1 MHQKKSGPLSVFAYR
16 KQASRP
22 EAASPIQLGVS
33 ALKDIRPA
41 QGPHAQAPT
50 SSADVHIDTPEAVED
65 LVHGEAGQH
74 GLKTLVPLDAED
86 DSKPLFAETV
96 GKEAVIADLLESGRE
111 DVHHEPADELTAGK
125 GHLFE
130 GRIVPVVLCP
140 KSDGVRRDR
149 LHPGV
154 GDGDAVG
161 IAPQVLDGIAEAVKG
176 LPDVWAPGSIVEPVP
191 QGGPGSGGHQGGAG
205 SRERKLPAFM
215 KGVEGGKELSPELS
229 GKDPG
234 GDEEAAATGPKL
246 PVPGEPAAGDDAVD
260 VGMEVELLPPGMEDL
275 DDARGGTQE
284 PPVSGEL
291 QQGLCGAPVEEG
303 VEECLV
309 CIDQGVKLCGDGEDH
324 MEIGGINDL
333 RLAGVDPELFQ
344 KGLAAGA
351 VTVAAGIVV
360 EVHVAAVRADGDVA
374 AQLSGLAVHD
384 GGGGLFLHVGRTER
398 SGIPFPGIVKDLLDL
413 KPAHAA
419 SLPSG
424 QRD

>member
-161 IAPQVLDGIAEAVKG
+161 IARKYGSLAQQPGSFLSLPTGWAAAAVKWSPWKAQ
-176 LPDVWAPGSIVEPVP
+176 LLIGSLFIT
-191 QGGPGSGGHQGGAG
+191 SLN
-205 SRERKLPAFM
+205 LPA
-215 KGVEGGKELSPELS
+215 
-229 GKDPG
+229 
-234 GDEEAAATGPKL
+234 
-246 PVPGEPAAGDDAVD
+246 
-260 VGMEVELLPPGMEDL
+260 
-275 DDARGGTQE
+275 
-284 PPVSGEL
+284 
-291 QQGLCGAPVEEG
+291 
-303 VEECLV
+303 
-309 CIDQGVKLCGDGEDH
+309 
-324 MEIGGINDL
+324 
-333 RLAGVDPELFQ
+333 
-344 KGLAAGA
+344 
-351 VTVAAGIVV
+351 
-360 EVHVAAVRADGDVA
+360 
-374 AQLSGLAVHD
+374 
-384 GGGGLFLHVGRTER
+384 
-398 SGIPFPGIVKDLLDL
+398 
-413 KPAHAA
+413 
-419 SLPSG
+419 
-424 QRD
+424 